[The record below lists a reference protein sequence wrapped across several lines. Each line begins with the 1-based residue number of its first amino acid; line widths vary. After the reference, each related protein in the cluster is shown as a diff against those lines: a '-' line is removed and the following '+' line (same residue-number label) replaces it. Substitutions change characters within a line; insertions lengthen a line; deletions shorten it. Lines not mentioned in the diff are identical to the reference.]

1 MHFESSPSG
10 TDEKAAESLSN
21 ISLLLLVKS
30 YGDNRMVAPFWFSWG
45 VPLVGN
51 PLSGDLC
58 GASNLSAGPSSS
70 VGGLRVKYGL

>member
-30 YGDNRMVAPFWFSWG
+30 YGDVFMG
-45 VPLVGN
+45 GT
-51 PLSGDLC
+51 
-58 GASNLSAGPSSS
+58 
-70 VGGLRVKYGL
+70 VGG